1 MRVASKVFVNVL
13 VEEGKSLVTNQ
24 KVEPIM
30 LDLIRGIVKCQS
42 GATAIEYGL
51 IVSLI
56 VIAMVGALGSF
67 ATSSTG
73 IWESVS
79 NKVVTAGN

>member
-1 MRVASKVFVNVL
+1 MRAPSKVFVKIL
-13 VEEGKSLVTNQ
+13 VKKEACSQPTRKMGPQ
-24 KVEPIM
+24 M

-56 VIAMVGALGSF
+56 VIAMVGALGAF
-67 ATSSTG
+67 ADNSTG
-73 IWESVS
+73 MWNTVS
-79 NKVVTAGN
+79 NKVVNAGN

>member
-1 MRVASKVFVNVL
+1 
-13 VEEGKSLVTNQ
+13 
-24 KVEPIM
+24 M

-51 IVSLI
+51 IAALI

-67 ATSSTG
+67 ASTSTLM
-73 IWESVS
+73 WDTVS